1 MDHTD
6 SPAGE
11 QEQAVRVGSYK
22 GKELSNRSSPAALW
36 LSVDSEAATM
46 TGPENP
52 HTLLPTTNCF
62 DSRRIAA
69 MESNKEERK

>member
-1 MDHTD
+1 MAHTD
-6 SPAGE
+6 PPASE
-11 QEQAVRVGSYK
+11 QEQAAGVGSYK
-22 GKELSNRSSPAALW
+22 GKGLSNRSCPAALW
-36 LSVDSEAATM
+36 LSVDSEAAMM
-46 TGPENP
+46 TGPEHP